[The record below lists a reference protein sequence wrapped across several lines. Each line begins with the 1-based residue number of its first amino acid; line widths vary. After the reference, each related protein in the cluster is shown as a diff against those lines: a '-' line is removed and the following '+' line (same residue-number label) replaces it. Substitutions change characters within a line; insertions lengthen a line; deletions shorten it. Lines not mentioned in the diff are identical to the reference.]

1 MNHIILAD
9 GTTLNT
15 SQESGST
22 FRIPLEGRDAF
33 KDLLSKIT
41 DENVQTIQI
50 VTEEDVV
57 VERQSNLTLS
67 RLSLEQAE
75 QADDGGTYTAVLEC
89 RPADKTAQR
98 LADQQTSIDDLATA
112 VAGLLYGED
121 GETE

>member
-9 GTTLNT
+9 GTMLNT

-22 FRIPLEGRDAF
+22 FCIPLEGRDAF

-57 VERQSNLTLS
+57 IERQSNLTLS
-67 RLSLEQAE
+67 RLSLEQA
-75 QADDGGTYTAVLEC
+75 DVGTYMAVLEC

>member
-1 MNHIILAD
+1 MNHIILVD
-9 GTTLNT
+9 GTMLNT

-67 RLSLEQAE
+67 RLSLE
-75 QADDGGTYTAVLEC
+75 
-89 RPADKTAQR
+89 R

>member
-9 GTTLNT
+9 GTMLNT

-57 VERQSNLTLS
+57 IERLSNLTLS
-67 RLSLEQAE
+67 RLSLEQA
-75 QADDGGTYTAVLEC
+75 DDGGTYMAVLEC

>member
-22 FRIPLEGRDAF
+22 FRVPLENRDAF

-67 RLSLEQAE
+67 RLSLEQA
-75 QADDGGTYTAVLEC
+75 DDGGTYTAVLEC
-89 RPADKTAQR
+89 RPADKPAQR

>member
-15 SQESGST
+15 LQESGST
-22 FRIPLEGRDAF
+22 FRVPLENRDAF

-50 VTEEDVV
+50 V

>member
-1 MNHIILAD
+1 MNHIILVD
-9 GTTLNT
+9 GTMLNT

-22 FRIPLEGRDAF
+22 FCIPLEGRDAF

-57 VERQSNLTLS
+57 IERQSNLTLS
-67 RLSLEQAE
+67 RLSLEQT
-75 QADDGGTYTAVLEC
+75 DGGMYMAVLEC